1 MPVIIGLDPGAS
13 TGYAFVEPLGEE
25 LKVWEYGILD
35 VTEPGTDAL
44 VRRVRR
50 FMEEHTDPELI
61 VVFSK
66 VCQFPR
72 RPTHHPSVEAQGVI
86 RAYGGIEYAPATIHS
101 SLGTRNKTDTKVF
114 VSRVL
119 GFKPS
124 SIDHVADAFAVAMC
138 HALKMGWWQ
147 ARIDLR
153 SDRTR
158 DKSSRNPRSHAR
170 NPRSESVT
178 REWTPNEIARGL
190 ESGEVRLKKK

>member
-72 RPTHHPSVEAQGVI
+72 RPTHHPS
-86 RAYGGIEYAPATIHS
+86 TIHS